1 MRTFKL
7 LVLAPFAI
15 VAACGGDK
23 PTPPVTPPTSMDT
36 DAGGMP
42 SDMPA
47 SSGTA
52 ALPSASAM
60 PSASASAV
68 PSTTSSAMMATA
80 PDAGPADAG
89 KATAKKD
96 DKKPAAKK

>member
-23 PTPPVTPPTSMDT
+23 PTPPVTPPTSMET
-36 DAGGMP
+36 PDAGMP

-47 SSGTA
+47 SSGTSA
-52 ALPSASAM
+52 MPSSSASAM
-60 PSASASAV
+60 PSASAA
-68 PSTTSSAMMATA
+68 PATTSSAAMAA

-89 KATAKKD
+89 KAAT
-96 DKKPAAKK
+96 KKPAGKK

>member
-1 MRTFKL
+1 MRTLKL

-36 DAGGMP
+36 PDAGGMP

-52 ALPSASAM
+52 AM
-60 PSASASAV
+60 PSSSAAPVTSASAV
-68 PSTTSSAMMATA
+68 PSTTSSAMMAA

-89 KATAKKD
+89 KAPKKD
-96 DKKPAAKK
+96 DKKPAGKK